1 MNDKKF
7 LKMRGIVLTIKGNVV
22 YFDDM
27 NTQNSSHQKNNQR
40 QKASQKVGEDI
51 CKTCKK

>member
-27 NTQNSSHQKNNQR
+27 NARIHLIRERKQLKTKGKPESGRRYIQNM
-40 QKASQKVGEDI
+40 
-51 CKTCKK
+51 